1 MPACLSGIE
10 VASSLVTG
18 GAIIHA
24 AIVGWGKCLPPATL
38 DNADLSTFL
47 DTSDEW
53 IFSRTGMRERR
64 VSHLPLGDL
73 AHVAAARALA
83 CAGLSADAV
92 DLIIVGSTLGDELAP
107 NVASGVQR
115 RLGALNAACMDLNT
129 ACTSFLYGLSTA
141 TALVRTASVRT
152 ALVIGAEVPTP
163 FVDWDDRNTAVL
175 FGDGAG
181 AVVVQASGREE
192 GLLAERMGCYGDAR
206 GILDIRGVG
215 ARYANLGLPYG
226 HTAWHFD
233 GQEIFRRAVVGMAD
247 ACRDALA
254 KRGMTIGDVDLVI
267 PHQANRRIIDAVGR
281 RTGIA
286 PEKVFVN
293 IERYGNMS
301 AATIP
306 VALVEARGG
315 RARRARCAA
324 CCCPPSGP
332 ASPGARTSCAGAS
345 APHRSARPSW
355 SSPPCAATGLELV
368 TQLRARR
375 ARHLAAARPFVE
387 EARSIM
393 TGPAR

>member
-1 MPACLSGIE
+1 MS
-10 VASSLVTG
+10 
-18 GAIIHA
+18 HA

-38 DNADLSTFL
+38 HNVDLSTFL

-64 VSHLPLGDL
+64 ISHVPLGDL
-73 AHVAAARALA
+73 AYVAAARALA
-83 CAGLSADAV
+83 CAGVPAQAV
-92 DLIIVGSTLGDELAP
+92 DLIIVGTTLGDELAP

-115 RLGALNAACMDLNT
+115 RLGAVNAACMDLNA

-141 TALVRTASVRT
+141 SALVRTASVRT
-152 ALVIGAEVPTP
+152 ALVVGAEVPTP

-181 AVVVQASGREE
+181 AVVIQASARDE

-247 ACRDALA
+247 ASREALA
-254 KRGMTIGDVDLVI
+254 KCAMTVDDVDLMI

-281 RTGIA
+281 RVGIA

-306 VALVEARGG
+306 VALVEAVEAG
-315 RARRARCAA
+315 RVAPAARLLLPAFGAGLTWCAHVVRW
-324 CCCPPSGP
+324 GE
-332 ASPGARTSCAGAS
+332 RT
-345 APHRSARPSW
+345 APLGVAELELS
-355 SSPPCAATGLELV
+355 PCAATGLELV

-387 EARSIM
+387 EARPIM

>member
-1 MPACLSGIE
+1 M
-10 VASSLVTG
+10 T
-18 GAIIHA
+18 HA

-38 DNADLSTFL
+38 HNAELSTFL
-47 DTSDEW
+47 DTNDEW

-64 VSHLPLGDL
+64 ISHVPLGEL

-83 CAGLSADAV
+83 CAGVRADAV

-115 RLGALNAACMDLNT
+115 RLGAVNAACMDLNT

-141 TALVRTASVRT
+141 TALVRTGSVRT

-181 AVVVQASGREE
+181 AVVVQASAREE

-226 HTAWHFD
+226 HTVWHFD
-233 GQEIFRRAVVGMAD
+233 GQEIFRRAVVGMSD
-247 ACRDALA
+247 ASREALA
-254 KRGMTIGDVDLVI
+254 KCGMTVDDVDLMI

-281 RTGIA
+281 RVGIA
-286 PEKVFVN
+286 SEKVFVN

-306 VALVEARGG
+306 VALVEAVEAG
-315 RARRARCAA
+315 RVA
-324 CCCPPSGP
+324 
-332 ASPGARTSCAGAS
+332 PGARLLLPAFGAGLAWCAHVVRWGERTAGRGAIELDL
-345 APHRSARPSW
+345 
-355 SSPPCAATGLELV
+355 PPCAQTGLELV
-368 TQLRARR
+368 MQLRARR
-375 ARHLAAARPFVE
+375 AKHLAAARPFIE
-387 EARSIM
+387 EARPIM